1 MNHVKQLLKYDYDPL
16 VDDKEPTEATRKEVE
31 KKKKKPVHKGNVFRL
46 KKMVS
51 DVTNTDSESSEEEE
65 EEKQA
70 KQKKEK
76 GE

>member
-1 MNHVKQLLKYDYDPL
+1 MKHVKQLLKYNYDPQ
-16 VDDKEPTEATRKEVE
+16 VDDKEPTEATPKKVQ
-31 KKKKKPVHKGNVFRL
+31 KKKKPVHKGNVFRL

-76 GE
+76 GG